1 MQIYSFFKENHQTS
15 RFNRDCL
22 TLVPKAEIDTN
33 GEYTKLSG
41 EKRLSLEICLRKRLS
56 VFLYKISVL
65 ISTNLYKTIISTK

>member
-22 TLVPKAEIDTN
+22 TLVLKAEIYTN